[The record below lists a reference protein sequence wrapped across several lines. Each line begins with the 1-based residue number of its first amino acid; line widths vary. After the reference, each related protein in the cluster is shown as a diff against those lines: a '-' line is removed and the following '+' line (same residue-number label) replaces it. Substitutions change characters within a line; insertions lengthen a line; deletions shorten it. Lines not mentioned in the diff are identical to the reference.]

1 MDAIARTFVM
11 HHQIVNAIAHC
22 QGGDEFAKQHNG
34 LSMGIRKNC
43 VPFFNERDENG
54 NRASGV
60 EVIQSEEG
68 AINTTGMKHNQPTN
82 LPGLECLSLQELSFL
97 DEAFEGENPGVTDAI
112 DAHIEAVNPHLEETE
127 GEGDSGSDSDEAEAE
142 AEAAAPL
149 SEGSAEAV
157 EAVEASGAMVAD
169 STADDATGIS
179 AAAPLLSS

>member
-1 MDAIARTFVM
+1 M

-60 EVIQSEEG
+60 EAIQSEEG
-68 AINTTGMKHNQPTN
+68 AINTTGMKYNQPTN

-127 GEGDSGSDSDEAEAE
+127 GEGDSGSNSDE

-157 EAVEASGAMVAD
+157 EAVEAVEAGGAMVVD
-169 STADDATGIS
+169 STDDAPSAPGIS
-179 AAAPLLSS
+179 TAPSLSS